1 MSLISSPTA
10 PRAAGAPAA
19 LARFLRE
26 AEWANPS
33 RLRNYLILL
42 ALAHIVGLAALVY
55 LARGGVDPRGE
66 PLGSDFV
73 SFWTAGRLALAR
85 QAADVY
91 VPNADLAAERAL
103 FGHPIGWYAFFY
115 PPMFLLACLPLGLLS
130 YMTALAVWLL
140 ATFAG
145 FWAALRGL
153 SKRFVNP
160 LTLAAF
166 PGVFSTIG
174 HGQNAFLATALFAGG
189 ANLLE
194 SRPAIAGA
202 LFGLL
207 CFKPQLAVVAPL
219 ALLLAG
225 RFRALAA
232 MAATA
237 AAMMALSALVF
248 GWQTWAAFLA
258 ETPMARATL
267 ERGLVDPAKM
277 QSVFA
282 AVRTLGGGN
291 GLAYAAQ
298 IAAALAALAAL
309 VAGLRRERDARRQF
323 ALVAA
328 VTCLTTPFL
337 LDYDLTLL
345 IVPIAIL
352 AEEGLETGFRS
363 YEKTVLVAAFLL
375 PGVARP
381 LAQYGPLP
389 LSPLV
394 VAALAAVLWRRMVCA
409 ESAGAA

>member
-1 MSLISSPTA
+1 MSLTSSPTLS
-10 PRAAGAPAA
+10 RAVGAPTA
-19 LARFLRE
+19 LKRILRE
-26 AEWANPS
+26 AAWANPT
-33 RLRNYLILL
+33 RLRNYLILI
-42 ALAHIVGLAALVY
+42 ALAHGLGLVALVY

-73 SFWTAGRLALAR
+73 SFWTAGRLALAH
-85 QAADVY
+85 QGPSIYA
-91 VPNADLAAERAL
+91 PSADLAAERAF

-130 YMTALAVWLL
+130 YMSALAAWLL
-140 ATFAG
+140 TTFAV
-145 FWAALRGL
+145 FAAALRGL

-174 HGQNAFLATALFAGG
+174 HGQNAFLTTGLFAGG
-189 ANLLE
+189 VSLLE
-194 SRPAIAGA
+194 NRPPLAGA

-207 CFKPQLAVVAPL
+207 CFKPQLALLAPL

-225 RFRALAA
+225 RWRALTAF
-232 MAATA
+232 AATA
-237 AAMMALSALVF
+237 AALAAVSALAF
-248 GWQTWAAFLA
+248 GLPTWAAFLA

-282 AVRTLGGGN
+282 AVKVLGGGN
-291 GLAYAAQ
+291 GLAYAVQ
-298 IAAALAALAAL
+298 IAAALAALTAL
-309 VAGLRRERDARRQF
+309 VVALRREPNARRQF
-323 ALVAA
+323 ALVATL
-328 VTCLTTPFL
+328 TCLTTPFL

-345 IVPIAIL
+345 IAPIAIL
-352 AEEGLETGFRS
+352 AGEGLETGFRP

-381 LAQYGPLP
+381 LAQYAHLP

-394 VAALAAVLWRRMVCA
+394 VAALAAVLWRRMVCPRG
-409 ESAGAA
+409 AGAP

>member
-1 MSLISSPTA
+1 MSLTSSPAA
-10 PRAAGAPAA
+10 PPAG
-19 LARFLRE
+19 LKRILRD
-26 AEWANPS
+26 ADWANPT
-33 RLRNYLILL
+33 RLRNYLALI
-42 ALAHIVGLAALVY
+42 ALAHGVGLVALVY
-55 LARGGVDPRGE
+55 LARSGVDPRGE

-73 SFWTAGRLALAR
+73 SFWTAGRLALAH
-85 QAADVY
+85 QAPSVY
-91 VPNADLAAERAL
+91 APAADLAAERAA

-130 YMTALAVWLL
+130 YGGALGAWLI
-140 ATFAG
+140 ATFAV
-145 FWAALRGL
+145 FATALRAV
-153 SKRFVNP
+153 SKRFVHP

-174 HGQNAFLATALFAGG
+174 HGQNAFLTTGLFAGG
-189 ANLLE
+189 VSLLE
-194 SRPAIAGA
+194 ARPALAGA

-219 ALLLAG
+219 ALLLS
-225 RFRALAA
+225 RRWRALAA

-237 AAMMALSALVF
+237 AAMAALSALVF
-248 GWQTWAAFLA
+248 GLPTWAAFLK

-282 AVRTLGGGN
+282 AVRVLGGGN
-291 GLAYAAQ
+291 GLAYGAQ
-298 IAAALAALAAL
+298 ALAALAALAAL
-309 VAGLRRERDARRQF
+309 VSAARRERDARLQF

-328 VTCLTTPFL
+328 LTCLTTPFL

-352 AEEGLETGFRS
+352 AEEGLETGFRP
-363 YEKTVLVAAFLL
+363 YEKTALVAAYLL

-381 LAQYGPLP
+381 LAQYAHLP
-389 LSPLV
+389 ISPLI
-394 VAALAAVLWRRMVCA
+394 VAALAAALWRRMICPR
-409 ESAGAA
+409 SARAP